1 MFDCSA
7 PAEEVC
13 FIMAKCQLCGKAPSF
28 GNNVS
33 FSENRTRRM
42 WKPNIQKTTMV
53 LGGVKVQMKVCT
65 KCLRTSQ
72 KSR

>member
-1 MFDCSA
+1 
-7 PAEEVC
+7 
-13 FIMAKCQLCGKAPSF
+13 MAKCQLCGKAPSF